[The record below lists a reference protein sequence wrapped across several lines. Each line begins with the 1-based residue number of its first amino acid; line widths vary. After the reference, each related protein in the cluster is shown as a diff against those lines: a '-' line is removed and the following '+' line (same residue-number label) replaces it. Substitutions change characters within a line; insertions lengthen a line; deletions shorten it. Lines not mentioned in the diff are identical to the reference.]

1 MIRYSVIVPHFESPD
16 VLPRAIASVPER
28 ADIEVLIIDNSQTPI
43 SSTLFSERK
52 NVRILYSPYGKGAGA
67 ARNIGLENA
76 RGQWLVMLDA
86 DDFFTA
92 DAFATMDQY
101 VKTEADIVFFYAAD
115 YDSESRLV
123 NGRMD
128 TTNILIDDYIQSH
141 NDDGIRYG
149 WSSPC
154 AKMIRRSMVEEHTI
168 RFDETHVA
176 NDMLFSVKTGYWAKR
191 VEALPETIYCATIRE
206 GSLTQIAS
214 LSNLN
219 GRIEATV
226 RFNTFLKA
234 HGIREQRKS
243 IMYLVYTIARTYG
256 YREAV
261 KALCRSIRM
270 GNNPFIGCT
279 RWYKTAKRHD

>member
-1 MIRYSVIVPHFESPD
+1 MIRYSVIVPHFESLD

-28 ADIEVLIIDNSQTPI
+28 ADIEVLVIDNSPKPI
-43 SSTLFSERK
+43 VPSLFPERK

-67 ARNIGLENA
+67 ARNVGLENA
-76 RGQWLVMLDA
+76 KGQWLLMLDA
-86 DDFFTA
+86 DDFFTP
-92 DAFATMDQY
+92 DAFTTMDQNAD
-101 VKTEADIVFFYAAD
+101 TNADIVFFYAAD
-115 YDSESRLV
+115 YNSEAQQVR
-123 NGRMD
+123 GRMD
-128 TTNILIDDYIQSH
+128 STNILIDDYLQSH
-141 NDDGIRYG
+141 NDAGLRYG

-176 NDMLFSVKTGYWAKR
+176 NDMLFSVKTGYWAKQ
-191 VEALPETIYCATIRE
+191 VDTSSETIYCATIRE

-226 RFNTFLKA
+226 RFNAFLKA

-243 IMYLVYTIARTYG
+243 IMYHIYTIAHNYG
-256 YREAV
+256 FVEAI
-261 KALCRSIRM
+261 KALGHSIRM

-279 RWYKTAKRHD
+279 RWIQTAKQND